1 MKNAESIN
9 TETLIDLI
17 NELSEIN
24 KWLTIDQSARN
35 RHHGKR
41 RPTGEFF
48 FDFDPSAAVSKEE
61 YERYQAFYNPATE
74 ILRKMGIRPEHIGY
88 SYILDAVK
96 IVIDRKTYE
105 VRLKN
110 DIYPLLSMKYHIRN
124 IGSIEHGIRNAINAA
139 YTDYQREPSNND
151 MGVFPKRPTNKQFI
165 LYISDAVNL
174 AMMDT
179 FVSMKNA
186 G

>member
-61 YERYQAFYNPATE
+61 YDSAYAECRDWP
-74 ILRKMGIRPEHIGY
+74 
-88 SYILDAVK
+88 S
-96 IVIDRKTYE
+96 
-105 VRLKN
+105 
-110 DIYPLLSMKYHIRN
+110 LSREDSWTKRSSLPDYIRN
-124 IGSIEHGIRNAINAA
+124 
-139 YTDYQREPSNND
+139 Y
-151 MGVFPKRPTNKQFI
+151 
-165 LYISDAVNL
+165 
-174 AMMDT
+174 
-179 FVSMKNA
+179 
-186 G
+186 